1 MAIERRRDYGKKKPT
16 RDTHKIYIVC
26 EGSVTEPE
34 YFRFFECLSS
44 NLQVI
49 TIPSK
54 DGKTD
59 PLKLMESAK
68 NKFLGDNNEFTIDY
82 KQHDK
87 IWFVIDT
94 DKWEDEN
101 KIKPLR
107 DFCFQQNKLISKKY
121 DEIKSYT
128 AWNVAQSNPC
138 FEMWYYYHFYET
150 PPKDFEGKV
159 KFKTYLNIVLNRDF
173 KIDRYDPERHPKDL
187 ETAIKNA
194 KDNFHTDK
202 DNKVALFST
211 EMYVLGTEIL
221 HFVKCDLDKLKNKMS
236 G

>member
-16 RDTHKIYIVC
+16 RDTYKIYIVC
-26 EGSVTEPE
+26 EGEVTEPE
-34 YFRFFECLSS
+34 YFEFFEGLSS

-54 DGKTD
+54 EGKTD

-68 NKFLGDNNEFTIDY
+68 NLFLGDNNEFTIDY

-94 DKWEDEN
+94 DKWEKEN

-107 DFCFQQNKLISKKY
+107 DFCTQQNKFISIQY

-138 FEMWYYYHFYET
+138 FEIWYYYHFYET

-211 EMYVLGTEIL
+211 EMSEIL
-221 HFVKCDLDKLKNKMS
+221 HFVKRDLDKLKNKML

>member
-1 MAIERRRDYGKKKPT
+1 MAIERRRDYGKQKPT

-26 EGSVTEPE
+26 EGEKTEPN
-34 YFRFFECLSS
+34 YFKFFEGLSS

-49 TIPSK
+49 IIPSEN
-54 DGKTD
+54 GETD
-59 PLKLMESAK
+59 PIKLMESAK

-94 DKWEDEN
+94 DRWEKEN

-107 DFCFQQNKLISKKY
+107 DFCTQQNKSISKQY

-150 PPKDFEGKV
+150 PPKDYEGEE
-159 KFKTYLNIVLNRDF
+159 KFKIYLNKVLYRDF

-187 ETAIKNA
+187 KIAIQNA
-194 KDNFHTDK
+194 EVNFNQYK
-202 DNKVALFST
+202 GKVTLYST
-211 EMYVLGTEIL
+211 EMYLLGAEIL
-221 HFVKCDLDKLKNKMS
+221 GFVKRDLDKLKNKMQ
-236 G
+236 